1 MCEAREQEIKNVE
14 KYPHS
19 LITILA
25 GGTGSVKLVRG
36 LYNEFKKNIG
46 VISNVAD
53 NFWHYGLYIC
63 PDVDTIIYGL
73 SNHLDKKRGW
83 GIKND
88 TFNFLNHMKLL
99 GEEAWFNLGDKDL
112 ATHVLRTQLLKEG
125 KNLSEI
131 TRLLSHKYGL
141 GIPIVPASDVHY
153 ETNMVTK
160 DDQVFHLQ
168 EYWIKHKGA
177 LPLKDIV
184 YKNVKLAKISLEC
197 KRMLE
202 NSKLIVLAPGN
213 PISSIGPIIA
223 ISGMKNILHKH
234 RNKVVMVSP
243 LISNKAF
250 SGPSEI
256 YMRAKNI
263 QPDIRGLI
271 NFYSKISANMIFD
284 RVDKKE
290 VEEKIGTTSYPQIN
304 FSYTDIL
311 MNNSRKELALASYII
326 SEFCQ
331 DRR

>member
-1 MCEAREQEIKNVE
+1 
-14 KYPHS
+14 

-36 LYNEFKKNIG
+36 LYNEFKDIG

-73 SNHLDKKRGW
+73 SNHLDKERGW

-88 TFNFLNHMKLL
+88 TFNFLNYMKLL
-99 GEEAWFNLGDKDL
+99 GEETWFNIGDKDL
-112 ATHVLRTQLLKEG
+112 ATHVLRTLLLKEG
-125 KNLSEI
+125 KGLSEI
-131 TRLLSHKYGL
+131 TRILSNKYGL
-141 GIPIVPASDVHY
+141 HIPIIPASDVHY
-153 ETNMVTK
+153 ETNMVTN
-160 DDQVFHLQ
+160 DGHVFHLQ

-177 LPLKDIV
+177 LSLKDIV
-184 YKNVKLAKISLEC
+184 YKNVKRAKISLDC
-197 KRMLE
+197 HRMLD

-223 ISGMKNILHKH
+223 VPGMKNILYKH

-243 LISNKAF
+243 IVSNKAL

-256 YMRAKNI
+256 YMSAKNI
-263 QPDIRGLI
+263 RPDIRGLVD
-271 NFYSKISANMIFD
+271 FYSKISTNMIFD
-284 RVDKKE
+284 QVDKVE
-290 VEEKIGTTSYPQIN
+290 VEEKIRIAYPQTN

-311 MNNSRKELALASYII
+311 MDNSRKELALARYIV
-326 SEFCQ
+326 SEFYMSE
-331 DRR
+331 R